1 MVAYRMSVLNKQI
14 KTALNAG
21 KIIRGIGTTDEQI
34 AAWATYILPFA
45 TDDNIIEA
53 FRLCMSGGTEV
64 YGKVDVADINK
75 AIMIVRSKRANNWA
89 QRNEINA
96 EFDGPPAKSFIYQR
110 VFMKCIAGGM
120 SDKKADQH
128 GRQAVERAEDY
139 LKQNPKKHWGDA
151 LDMVTQSLE
160 KGNFILSTSKKE
172 LPPQRSKDEF
182 MLPKGSAATIRETAS
197 NLPQLPSGQ
206 TRAQEDPAERARA
219 VQAAIEAAR
228 REISLQTAERRRKE
242 ALLRHQRDGR
252 FQRLTGIDPTTIGPQ
267 R

>member
-34 AAWATYILPFA
+34 VAWAEYLLPFA
-45 TDDNIIEA
+45 TDDDIIEA
-53 FRLCMSGGTEV
+53 FHLCMSGGTEV

-75 AIMIVRSKRANNWA
+75 AIKIVRSKRVNDWI
-89 QRNEINA
+89 QRNKIA
-96 EFDGPPAKSFIYQR
+96 IEFDGPPARGFIYKR
-110 VFMKCIAGGM
+110 VFMNCIAGGM
-120 SDKKADQH
+120 CDTKADQH
-128 GRQAVERAEDY
+128 GRQALERAETY
-139 LKQNPKKHWGDA
+139 LQQHPEKHWGDA
-151 LDMVTQSLE
+151 LDMMTQALE
-160 KGNFILSTSKKE
+160 KGNFVISDSKKE
-172 LPPQRSKDEF
+172 LPSPRTKDKY
-182 MLPKGSAATIRETAS
+182 MLPQGAPATIREAVS

-206 TRAQEDPAERARA
+206 TRAQETPVERARA

-228 REISLQTAERRRKE
+228 RKMSLHAVEELRKQER
-242 ALLRHQRDGR
+242 LRQQRDGR